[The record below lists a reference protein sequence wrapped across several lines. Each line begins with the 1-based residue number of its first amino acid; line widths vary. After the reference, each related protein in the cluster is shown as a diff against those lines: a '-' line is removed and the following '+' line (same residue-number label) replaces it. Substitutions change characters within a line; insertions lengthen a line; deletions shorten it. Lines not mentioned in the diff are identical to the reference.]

1 MKYIFYW
8 ISLGSDK
15 FIHDR
20 DMAWLEKS
28 DGKFDSLVLSNNSPF
43 CLSCISYDVSS
54 EGLVLNQMIFPRCYF
69 SICLKVI
76 LIEY

>member
-28 DGKFDSLVLSNNSPF
+28 DGKLYTVWLT
-43 CLSCISYDVSS
+43 SS
-54 EGLVLNQMIFPRCYF
+54 
-69 SICLKVI
+69 K
-76 LIEY
+76 